1 MFKRPLA
8 NILLLATWLLAAVH
22 QPLRAGDALDESVH
36 LRTENN
42 SKEQKTQK
50 RIDDLSDETR
60 SMLEEY
66 HTLNRELGA
75 LKIYNGQVER
85 LVKSQ
90 EEEKALLERQMVDI
104 ELTQRE
110 IVPLMLRMIEA
121 LATFL
126 DSDAPFL
133 PDERRQRV
141 RLLREL
147 MDRSDVSVAEKY
159 RRVLEAYQIE
169 IEYSRTIEAYR
180 DELEIDG
187 VLRTVDVLRVG
198 RVGLQYQT
206 LDGKQS
212 GYWDASAKAW
222 IALSGQDS
230 LAIRQGLRVARK
242 QVAPDLLRI
251 EVAVPERDIP

>member
-1 MFKRPLA
+1 M
-8 NILLLATWLLAAVH
+8 LLLAASLLAVIH

-42 SKEQKTQK
+42 GEEQKTQK

-60 SMLEEY
+60 AMLEEY

-75 LKIYNGQVER
+75 LKIYNDQVER
-85 LVKSQ
+85 LVRSQ
-90 EEEKALLERQMVDI
+90 EEEKLVLERQMADI

-110 IVPLMLRMIEA
+110 IVPLMLRMID
-121 LATFL
+121 TL
-126 DSDAPFL
+126 DAFVASDTPFL

-159 RRVLEAYQIE
+159 RRVLETYQIE
-169 IEYSRTIEAYR
+169 LEYGRTIEAYR
-180 DELEIDG
+180 DELEING
-187 VLRTVDVLRVG
+187 VQRTVDVLRVG

-206 LDGKQS
+206 LDGKQG
-212 GYWDASAKAW
+212 GYWDASAQEW
-222 IALSGQDS
+222 IALSGQDR

-242 QVAPDLLRI
+242 QIAPDLLRI
-251 EVAVPERDIP
+251 QVAAPEQEVP